1 MDVNSIETIKTK
13 PRKYS
18 LSKTPTKNSK
28 IKFNNTIDIP
38 NSFKTSKNIN
48 INFKSFTIAT
58 NRRKKFNKTIKENN
72 IESMNKILGKLTS
85 LNTKLNEIKIRRK
98 RNLKLL
104 KLDKPKPKIMCKSET
119 KNKYLLFINDY
130 YKNKLLLKKKKLEKV
145 WTEEE
150 RNDNY
155 NRFLNPDF
163 LSFENVDNIEFNNNE
178 SSKHTKL
185 EDLITIDNDL
195 ETKNENEEN
204 NNNSSSKIKSK
215 NNSKYSNRKSNFILN
230 TKHSHKN
237 SINFE
242 DLNIPKIIPQTKE
255 KSIRCHYAKEDKKNN
270 NDNNISNSFI
280 IYQDH
285 INYIRRIRENELL
298 DLINRYKKS
307 MQKNQLEEIS
317 HFQRYVF
324 PQELINY
331 LIKMKKELIIDKFR
345 AEYLNK
351 LERYN
356 LNNILHLKTSKSKP
370 IFSQKK

>member
-1 MDVNSIETIKTK
+1 
-13 PRKYS
+13 
-18 LSKTPTKNSK
+18 
-28 IKFNNTIDIP
+28 
-38 NSFKTSKNIN
+38 
-48 INFKSFTIAT
+48 
-58 NRRKKFNKTIKENN
+58 
-72 IESMNKILGKLTS
+72 
-85 LNTKLNEIKIRRK
+85 
-98 RNLKLL
+98 
-104 KLDKPKPKIMCKSET
+104 MCKSET

-204 NNNSSSKIKSK
+204 NNSSSKIKSK

-255 KSIRCHYAKEDKKNN
+255 KSIKDHNNKEDKKNN

-345 AEYLNK
+345 AEYFNK

-370 IFSQKK
+370 IVSQKK

>member
-1 MDVNSIETIKTK
+1 MDTNNSETIKTK
-13 PRKYS
+13 TRKFS
-18 LSKTPTKNSK
+18 LSKTPTKKSK
-28 IKFNNTIDIP
+28 IRFNNTMDIP
-38 NSFKTSKNIN
+38 NSFKTTKNIN
-48 INFKSFTIAT
+48 INFKSFTISA

-85 LNTKLNEIKIRRK
+85 LNTKLNLIKIRRK

-130 YKNKLLLKKKKLEKV
+130 YKNKLLLKKKKLEKI

-155 NRFLNPDF
+155 NRFLNPEF
-163 LSFENVDNIEFNNNE
+163 LNFGNIEINNNE
-178 SSKHTKL
+178 LSKHTKL
-185 EDLITIDNDL
+185 EDLITIENGLDS
-195 ETKNENEEN
+195 KNEEN
-204 NNNSSSKIKSK
+204 TINSTSKIKSK
-215 NNSKYSNRKSNFILN
+215 NISKYSNRKSNFLINNLEIQ
-230 TKHSHKN
+230 KKQSHKN

-242 DLNIPKIIPQTKE
+242 DINIPKIIPQSKE
-255 KSIRCHYAKEDKKNN
+255 KSIRDEKDDKKNN
-270 NDNNISNSFI
+270 NDNNNISHSFI

-317 HFQRYVF
+317 HFQRFVF

-331 LIKMKKELIIDKFR
+331 LIKMKKELIVDKFR
-345 AEYLNK
+345 AEYFNK

-356 LNNILHLKTSKSKP
+356 LNNILHLKTSKSKT
-370 IFSQKK
+370 IVSHKIK